1 MFHPLTIFPV
11 LLTYGLFAPLLL
23 RLTVGILRLLA
34 GVEKYKKGNKWLSVL
49 NVLTS
54 ILLIIGLYTQIVAI
68 IAILLIKFDFY
79 MERKAGSL
87 SREKTALSI
96 IMITILISLLVTG
109 PGFLAF
115 DLPL

>member
-23 RLTVGILRLLA
+23 RLTVGILRLLV
-34 GVEKYKKGNKWLSVL
+34 GVEKYKKGNKGLAIL
-49 NVLTS
+49 NVLAS

-79 MERKAGSL
+79 MERKADLL

-96 IMITILISLLVTG
+96 LMITILISLLVTG
-109 PGFLAF
+109 PGFWAF